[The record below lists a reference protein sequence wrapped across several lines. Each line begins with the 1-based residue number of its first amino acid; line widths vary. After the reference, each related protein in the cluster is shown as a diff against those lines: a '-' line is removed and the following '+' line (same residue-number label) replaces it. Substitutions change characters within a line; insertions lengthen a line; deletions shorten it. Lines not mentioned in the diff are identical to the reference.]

1 MTNPVTTIFHRSPI
15 QQEISLQVVEAA
27 LSDPLFEWAGEGGLQ
42 ASSERVTT
50 DIRRELLQLGS
61 IPGQCGNFFGPGGHP
76 LFAVRFV
83 SRCRERLDA
92 SGDPG
97 PGHAFGRMGN
107 GSAGRS
113 GLAGGECGGTN
124 RGRRCHCD
132 GVTSH

>member
-27 LSDPLFEWAGEGGLQ
+27 LSDPLFEWAGEGELQ

-76 LFAVRFV
+76 LFAVRFAL
-83 SRCRERLDA
+83 SPA
-92 SGDPG
+92 
-97 PGHAFGRMGN
+97 AGN
-107 GSAGRS
+107 GSTPLVIRDLVMHSAVWEMAALVGP
-113 GLAGGECGGTN
+113 GLQVVSAEEQTV
-124 RGRRCHCD
+124 D
-132 GVTSH
+132 DAVTVME